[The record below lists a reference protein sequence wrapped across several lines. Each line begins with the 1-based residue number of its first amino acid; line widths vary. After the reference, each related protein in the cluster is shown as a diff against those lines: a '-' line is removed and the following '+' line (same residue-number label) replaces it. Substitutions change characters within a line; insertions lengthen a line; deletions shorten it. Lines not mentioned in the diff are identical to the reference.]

1 MAYDVVT
8 RAPGQDVSPTASPT
22 FVTVNATTLTDGMA
36 TLTGGVLTTTG
47 DIKILSNTAGLIL
60 GALQG
65 TTLKSALAGNLT
77 ILNTPGGGASLTLD
91 NGTENP
97 TVFSIDATVATS
109 VDVISGA
116 AFDYTVFKSAA
127 SGETP
132 TMRISGYPAGESLKY
147 GQFQVVTG
155 PKFQITSDSG
165 AIDFDNENLS
175 TTGTLGAGAIT
186 GTSFTDSTATLTGGS
201 LTSVKLGTLTT
212 NGFVKTS
219 GADGTL
225 SVDTSTYLT
234 AEVDTLDTVSDRG
247 ATTDQSL
254 TTGGYTTDGIL
265 TVDPA
270 SLAGTWVPTN
280 TFGGFIG
287 TQVTGSGD
295 GIYRVGIAAIAET
308 QHTDTLTAL
317 VGVGGYSMM
326 ATANNITA
334 VAGLDFACHSAVAGG
349 AITSW
354 TGIRSFSGSS
364 FGAYKNVT
372 TLKGIEVDFGFA
384 GFGAGRTTIT
394 TQYGIYVADIGA
406 ATIVT
411 NSYGLYLPAVTR
423 GSSQNWSIYT
433 QGGDI
438 GIIADNT
445 SLVFGAGSDASIQ
458 YNGTN
463 LLVNPKDVGSG
474 VVLLDTDSK
483 LCPRDAAIG
492 IYSQADTFLDLFA
505 DGAVRIGDS
514 SAGAPTNYANFAPD
528 GELTLHGTA
537 RVSRETWVP
546 ATGLKAPGTKPAT
559 SVEIGISSAWEFT
572 DATDDTLTGKISV
585 PNNAD
590 VSENASFT
598 IGWSSPTADPGDDSK
613 QAVWQLEYALH
624 APGQDMDGAA
634 ETTKTATASASTTA
648 DGLVMTE
655 ITGISEAEAGDVCFE
670 FRLKRLGADGDDDL
684 GDVAHVH
691 GVCMKFVS
699 NKLGAAT

>member
-22 FVTVNATTLTDGMA
+22 FVTLNATTLTDGTA
-36 TLTGGVLTTTG
+36 TLTGGVLTSAT
-47 DIKILSNTAGLIL
+47 GLIS
-60 GALQG
+60 QW
-65 TTLKSALAGNLT
+65 TN
-77 ILNTPGGGASLTLD
+77 
-91 NGTENP
+91 
-97 TVFSIDATVATS
+97 
-109 VDVISGA
+109 DVS
-116 AFDYTVFKSAA
+116 
-127 SGETP
+127 
-132 TMRISGYPAGESLKY
+132 
-147 GQFQVVTG
+147 
-155 PKFQITSDSG
+155 
-165 AIDFDNENLS
+165 
-175 TTGTLGAGAIT
+175 
-186 GTSFTDSTATLTGGS
+186 
-201 LTSVKLGTLTT
+201 
-212 NGFVKTS
+212 
-219 GADGTL
+219 
-225 SVDTSTYLT
+225 YLT
-234 AEVDTLDTVSDRG
+234 AEVDTLATVCARGSASGSNVTIGDT
-247 ATTDQSL
+247 
-254 TTGGYTTDGIL
+254 
-265 TVDPA
+265 
-270 SLAGTWVPTN
+270 TN
-280 TFGGFIG
+280 D
-287 TQVTGSGD
+287 V
-295 GIYRVGIAAIAET
+295 
-308 QHTDTLTAL
+308 TLTFDGGNNGIITWMEDEREFHLPYMVEIDPPGYRETNYPGQGAGVF
-317 VGVGGYSMM
+317 VGRTS
-326 ATANNITA
+326 TA
-334 VAGLDFACHSAVAGG
+334 VAYDAALAFVQRAGASTTSLLGIFGYVVPQSTHAHTEVVGVLGWVDQNFASASG
-349 AITSW
+349 AITSVV
-354 TGIRSFSGSS
+354 GVRGQIDMNSS
-364 FGAYKNVT
+364 ENITNMICIEGVEYKRA
-372 TLKGIEVDFGFA
+372 FA
-384 GFGAGRTTIT
+384 APTP
-394 TQYGIYVADIGA
+394 
-406 ATIVT
+406 T
-411 NSYGLYLPAVTR
+411 NSYYFKGTETAAIAATNKYGLWLPAIDN
-423 GSSQNWSIYT
+423 GSSSNWSIYT

-483 LCPRDAAIG
+483 LCPRDTAIG

-572 DATDDTLTGKISV
+572 DATDDTLTGNISV
-585 PNNAD
+585 PNNVD
-590 VSENASFT
+590 VSENVSFT

-655 ITGISEAEAGDVCFE
+655 ITGISEVEAGDVCFE